1 MTGPFSSPFLYSE
14 ASIRD
19 QMEAQYM
26 HDTVNF
32 KYILNIKYTTSKI
45 IRTNE
50 GGKIG
55 AFD

>member
-1 MTGPFSSPFLYSE
+1 
-14 ASIRD
+14 
-19 QMEAQYM
+19 MEAQYM